1 MTFETEIKERLSEEG
16 IPELYIEFPR
26 EVIEQLK
33 WEPDDTIEW
42 ELFPE
47 FAVLTKK
54 DR

>member
-26 EVIEQLK
+26 EVISQLR
-33 WEPDDTIEW
+33 WNEGDTIEW

-47 FAVLTKK
+47 FVVLTKK